1 MNFQSPPTRQ
11 GSLSSMPIGRKSP
24 NKEVGRNFVAL
35 APSSSLRNTYSS
47 DHNMNFQMQ
56 RHISVTELDRIQRV
70 RREEADKC
78 NKQLQP
84 LSVMDKLRNAKVIQS
99 LPSIGDMKTCLP
111 FQSNCFDDDIDL
123 IDDNVGLTF
132 DQDDVPMRNSLFRKK
147 RPRTLAPK
155 LRLRPHRDEFPSR
168 EKPVII
174 PGDAI
179 EVKFGDLFPS
189 PHSNKFVLQFPDA
202 PTQDLIL
209 NTSVDEE
216 DEGYEIDFQDNEN
229 KSERSISPE
238 VDENLE
244 QFVQASFLP
253 GTFVYKNSEN
263 RTPSEAFGSYF
274 MRPIRSNRSLSVQQ
288 RNPSPSLSDSSTD
301 SIQNLV
307 ERTRDP
313 KKKVILKPKKRR
325 TYSHYEI
332 SRCDSPGSTSSSS
345 LENVPVPG
353 LALPVPFKTQAL
365 SCGRTLDEMA
375 NDINLNGN
383 GNGYA
388 TAVRPVATKH
398 TSESAFLPL
407 RPKRQRLPSI
417 TAKSLYSDE
426 CGDEVMELDPN
437 MSQSR
442 DMEKSFDGNQDLNVH
457 IQDFTPH
464 HYRCLSVSFTDDC
477 DDAARSK
484 THSISAIKE
493 QIEMAREAA
502 ARFGTS
508 NTFMSPSELSESNFR
523 TPNSEAIFKKNVH
536 SNQGG
541 SNSKSSEKNGIFIPK
556 LNASASE
563 DEFHAFMKEQQSTP
577 SGSDDANDVQNVRPR
592 SNSFFGRFEFPQ
604 VMKNT
609 FSPPTMPW
617 K

>member
-1 MNFQSPPTRQ
+1 
-11 GSLSSMPIGRKSP
+11 MPSGRKSP
-24 NKEVGRNFVAL
+24 NMEVGRNFVAL
-35 APSSSLRNTYSS
+35 VPPSSLRNTYSS

-56 RHISVTELDRIQRV
+56 RQISVTELDRIQRA
-70 RREEADKC
+70 RREEADRC
-78 NKQLQP
+78 NAQLQSF
-84 LSVMDKLRNAKVIQS
+84 SVMDKLRNAKEIQS
-99 LPSIGDMKTCLP
+99 LPSIGDMETSLP

-155 LRLRPHRDEFPSR
+155 LRLRPHRDVFPSR
-168 EKPVII
+168 EEPVII
-174 PGDAI
+174 PGDAS
-179 EVKFGDLFPS
+179 EEKFGDLFPS

-202 PTQDLIL
+202 PTQELTL
-209 NTSVDEE
+209 NTSVEEE
-216 DEGYEIDFQDNEN
+216 DEGYESDFQDNEN
-229 KSERSISPE
+229 KSEVSISSQA
-238 VDENLE
+238 DESLE
-244 QFVQASFLP
+244 QFLQTSFLP
-253 GTFVYKNSEN
+253 GTFIDKNSEN
-263 RTPSEAFGSYF
+263 GTPSEAFGSYF
-274 MRPIRSNRSLSVQQ
+274 MRPIRSNGSLPVQQ
-288 RNPSPSLSDSSTD
+288 HNPNRSSPSPSDSSTD
-301 SIQNLV
+301 SILNPV
-307 ERTRDP
+307 DRTHSP
-313 KKKVILKPKKRR
+313 KKKVLLKPKKRR

-332 SRCDSPGSTSSSS
+332 SGCDSPRSTSSSS

-353 LALPVPFKTQAL
+353 LALPVPFETQAL
-365 SCGRTLDEMA
+365 PCGRTLDEMA
-375 NDINLNGN
+375 NDMNLNGN

-388 TAVRPVATKH
+388 TAARPVATKH

-442 DMEKSFDGNQDLNVH
+442 DADKSFYGNQDSNVH

-477 DDAARSK
+477 DNADRSR
-484 THSISAIKE
+484 TQITCSIKE

-502 ARFGTS
+502 ARFGVS

-523 TPNSEAIFKKNVH
+523 TPNPEAVCKRDVH
-536 SNQGG
+536 SNQEC
-541 SNSKSSEKNGIFIPK
+541 SDIKSSEKNGIFIPK

-563 DEFHAFMKEQQSTP
+563 DEFHAFMKGQQSTP
-577 SGSDDANDVQNVRPR
+577 SGSGDANDVLNARPR
-592 SNSFFGRFEFPQ
+592 SNSFFGM
-604 VMKNT
+604 MKNA
-609 FSPPTMPW
+609 FSPPTIPW